1 MINQRAEEEKLK
13 RDMVC
18 PYSRVPIKN
27 MPALKAHVGSQ
38 RWRELCMAS
47 EGSGGE
53 RVKPIVVIAGEIN
66 VEECLAPWIVGEA
79 HDLFLL
85 QKPFENSQIRSCK
98 KFLIRCAC

>member
-47 EGSGGE
+47 EGDVMDPQPS
-53 RVKPIVVIAGEIN
+53 A
-66 VEECLAPWIVGEA
+66 AA
-79 HDLFLL
+79 
-85 QKPFENSQIRSCK
+85 RSEG
-98 KFLIRCAC
+98 